1 MKIEIEKGDVTTE
14 QEEIIIPHKKLD
26 YSLKSAEERK
36 NFVDELL
43 PILTKDQLNNKK
55 YIEILSDY
63 IVSAMTPE
71 EKKEKFILTDNRM
84 ITVNKRETSFQGLV
98 DKFENGEDG
107 LWNLMIENDKNILL
121 THKKE
126 ITEKD
131 LKEIKDLND
140 LKESIKIVEQ
150 MERAAT
156 GKKKFKL
163 KKWLIEMHQEQ
174 YIIKD
179 SYKPMMTP
187 TSVAIK
193 NLTKARLK
201 EDIIINENG
210 EPESNCIV
218 SLFNQNHVCALLCN
232 YSALKEDCWGNFSWD
247 FWYLMEDLDNLIEDT
262 LKNDYPLY
270 YKLLIYKID
279 GKSNIEIQELLKD
292 EFDITYTVEYLSSLW
307 RNKIPKMI
315 AEKAKENYL
324 IWYYTYKEYG
334 KWKRCSKC
342 GQVKLAHNR
351 FFSKNNTSKDGWY
364 SICKECRNKKNKEGV
379 R

>member
-1 MKIEIEKGDVTTE
+1 MFNTE
-14 QEEIIIPHKKLD
+14 TKKLD
-26 YSLKSAEERK
+26 YTIKDAASRK
-36 NFVDELL
+36 EFVDNLI
-43 PILTKDQLNNKK
+43 PYLTKEQLDNKR
-55 YIEILSDY
+55 YMEILADY

-71 EKKEKFILTDNRM
+71 EKKERKILTDNRL
-84 ITVNKRETSFQGLV
+84 ITVNKRETSFQSLA

-107 LWNLMIENDKNILL
+107 LWNLMIENDKNVLL

-126 ITEKD
+126 ITKKD
-131 LKEIKDLND
+131 LDEIKDLND
-140 LKESIKIVEQ
+140 LKESIKIVEK
-150 MERAAT
+150 MEKTAT
-156 GKKKFKL
+156 GKKKYKL

-179 SYKPMMTP
+179 AYRGPMLP
-187 TSVAIK
+187 NSASIK
-193 NLTKARLK
+193 NLTKARLT
-201 EDIIINENG
+201 EDIYIDEKG
-210 EPESNCIV
+210 EPHSNCIV
-218 SLFNQNHVCALLCN
+218 DLFNPAHISALLCN

-247 FWYLMEDLDNLIEDT
+247 FWYLMEDLDVLVDST
-262 LKNDYPLY
+262 LKKDFPLY

-279 GKSNIEIQELLKD
+279 GRSNLEIQEALKD

-307 RNKIPKMI
+307 RNKIPKLI
-315 AEKAKENYL
+315 AEKAKERYL

-364 SICKECRNKKNKEGV
+364 SICKSCRNKKK
-379 R
+379 